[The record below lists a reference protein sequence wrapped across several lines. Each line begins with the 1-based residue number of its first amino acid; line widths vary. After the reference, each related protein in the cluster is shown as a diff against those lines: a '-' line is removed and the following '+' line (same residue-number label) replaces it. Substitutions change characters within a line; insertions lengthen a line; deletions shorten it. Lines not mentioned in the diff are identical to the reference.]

1 MDDNA
6 NKAWKQLKASKNAME
21 TRKNKYEERR
31 GGSR

>member
-1 MDDNA
+1 
-6 NKAWKQLKASKNAME
+6 ME